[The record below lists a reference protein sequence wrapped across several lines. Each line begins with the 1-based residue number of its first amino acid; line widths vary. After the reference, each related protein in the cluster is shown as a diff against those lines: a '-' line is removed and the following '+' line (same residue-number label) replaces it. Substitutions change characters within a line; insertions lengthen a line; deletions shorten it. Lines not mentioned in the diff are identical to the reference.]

1 MQVGNPNSPASTQS
15 WREHLAATLK
25 LGLPLVGAQLAQIS
39 IGVTDTLMIGWL
51 GARELAAAT
60 LGSTFFFIT
69 LMLGSGFAFAVTP
82 LIAQAAA
89 TRDDAQVRRSTRM
102 GLWIVAL
109 YAASAM
115 APLWFAENILIA
127 FGQEA
132 AIAAMAADYLHVMQ
146 WALFPALFVMVL
158 RSFFSALQKP
168 RIVLVATIG
177 AALLNAIAN
186 YALIFGHFGAPRLEL
201 VGAAIASVAAS
212 TLSLLVLVVWSQARP
227 ATARYGVLARLWRP
241 DWPALR
247 ELASLGWPI
256 SLTIV
261 AEVALFAV
269 SSLMMG
275 SIGATTLAAHGI
287 ALQLASLVFMI
298 PLGFSTAASVRVGH
312 AYALGQAGDVRRAA
326 LVVLAI
332 AVGVSLV
339 SAAAF
344 VLFPGPLV
352 SLFLDRSN
360 EDAAEVLAKGA
371 VLLAMAATFQ
381 LADGVQAVGAG
392 LLRGV
397 KDMRVSA
404 AIAVVSYWLCGA
416 PAAWLIGF
424 PLGFGGP
431 GIWAGLAIGLAVA
444 ALLLNVRFF
453 RLTAFGKAGGT
464 NL

>member
-1 MQVGNPNSPASTQS
+1 MLDGNPDSPSPAQS
-15 WREHLAATLK
+15 WREHIGATLK

-39 IGVTDTLMIGWL
+39 IGATDTLMIGWL

-60 LGSTFFFIT
+60 LGSTFFFIA

-89 TRDDAQVRRSTRM
+89 TKDHAQVRRSTRM

-109 YAASAM
+109 YAAAAM
-115 APLWFAENILIA
+115 APLWFAEDILVA

-168 RIVLVATIG
+168 RIVLIATIG

-186 YALIFGHFGAPRLEL
+186 YALIFGHFGWPRLEL
-201 VGAAIASVAAS
+201 AGAAIASVAAS
-212 TLSLLVLVVWSQARP
+212 TLSLGVLVAWSQARP
-227 ATARYGVLARLWRP
+227 ATARYGVLSRLWRP
-241 DWPALR
+241 DWPAFL
-247 ELASLGWPI
+247 ELAGLGWPI

-312 AYALGQAGDVRRAA
+312 AHALGQAGDVRRAA
-326 LVVLAI
+326 LVALAI

-344 VLFPGPLV
+344 VLFPVPLV

-360 EDAAEVLAKGA
+360 ADAAEVLAKGA

-404 AIAVVSYWLCGA
+404 AIAIVSYWLCGA

-444 ALLLNVRFF
+444 ALLLNARFF
-453 RLTAFGKAGGT
+453 RLTAFGRAAGA